1 MVACK
6 KVLHK
11 VGGWMVGRLVSV
23 GTHLIVLLFVLICC
37 GYWYWYWY
45 CLWWWMLYDPSFRP
59 KKCGMYFKFGVH
71 PKSKFSNFVHKALLK
86 KNASHTVPGTR
97 GLYALQDAATQKPR
111 LVLNT
116 PEYHRP
122 VTRWNHIPSLV
133 WDTVSQGGKGECF
146 GYFFLFLFHTRNSVW

>member
-1 MVACK
+1 MIGWLVGWYSLDFVVFCSNLLW
-6 KVLHK
+6 VL
-11 VGGWMVGRLVSV
+11 
-23 GTHLIVLLFVLICC
+23 VLC
-37 GYWYWYWY
+37 WY

-71 PKSKFSNFVHKALLK
+71 PKSKFSNFVHKALLE

-116 PEYHRP
+116 PEYHRQ

-146 GYFFLFLFHTRNSVW
+146 ASFFSFSFSHA